1 MQGRLVRLLGLDVG
15 WLYEREILSFHL
27 SLALSLS
34 LSVSLSLSL
43 FLSLSHTICLTC
55 FSWLCRWSGAG
66 FLRLVRVSLQVD
78 EARMVLVPEAQ
89 L

>member
-34 LSVSLSLSL
+34 LCLSLSL

-55 FSWLCRWSGAG
+55 FSWVCRWSGAG